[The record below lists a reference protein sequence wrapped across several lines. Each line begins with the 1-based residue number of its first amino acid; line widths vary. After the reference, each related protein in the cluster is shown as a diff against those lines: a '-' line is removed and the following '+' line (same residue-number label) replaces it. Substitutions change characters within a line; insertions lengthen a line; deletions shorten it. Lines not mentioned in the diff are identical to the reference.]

1 MDTIDEDTRQLTRD
15 PVCGREISAGQ
26 ALLLTEYGGV
36 LYPFCSEHCRMLFS
50 LDPERYTQQGQAD
63 RSRSPR

>member
-1 MDTIDEDTRQLTRD
+1 MDRVDEEPPQLTKD
-15 PVCGREISAGQ
+15 PVCGREIAAGQ
-26 ALLLTEYGGV
+26 ALLLSEHGGA

-50 LDPERYTQQGQAD
+50 LDPERYTQGKVED